1 MIAIREGQQPR
12 AGLAGTLGRLAGRL
26 MAAVAVVAAA
36 GMMPD
41 AAAPVRLV
49 GVTAQGDAVLIEST
63 EPAAY
68 SVSRPDPLT
77 VVIDMRNVNVSEAK
91 SDVARQGAIAG
102 VRLEQATAAD
112 GRAVGR
118 VLVALTRP
126 SEHVVRSSRNTI
138 RVELLPRANSSSR
151 AAAPVVARTVHAPSP
166 APAPAAVKA
175 QTPPARTQV
184 QAVDIDKK
192 ASSAIATVLERVQS
206 RQTAAATAVTLSG
219 NGRLAPSA
227 MVESKDR
234 PRRLVIDFPNVSSKA
249 PTQTA
254 IESALVTRVRVG
266 LNSAQPLVTRV
277 VMEVASTANYHV
289 QRTGDD
295 GRDLEVV
302 FEPSTVPAP
311 IIVDPAEPVAAPAE
325 PEPPITME
333 QAMANVASIL
343 PKDQPA
349 TPLPDAMAAL
359 KTSAPERAATPPPP
373 AVPRVEPRSEPK
385 PEPKPEAKP
394 EPKPE
399 PKPDPKLD
407 AVAARASSA
416 SAGRSSAPAAA
427 AEPRSP
433 QAQARGAAGAELL
446 QRTQT
451 PPPAPAA
458 AAPQPPATPVP
469 QRQGDQ
475 QRQYTGHTISLDF
488 EGVDLR
494 AVLRTFADVSGLNMV
509 IDPDVQGT
517 VDIKL
522 TDVPWDQALDVILRG
537 NQLDYS
543 VDGTIV
549 RISRIKTLED
559 ENKARQSA
567 AQAAAERAAQAG
579 GLTFETFPLSY
590 AKAAEMAP
598 LLKGSLRLSRYGQVQ
613 IDARTN
619 TLIVADLPD
628 QFPAIRELLRTL
640 DRAEPQVEVEARIV
654 QTTRDFA
661 KAIGVQWGL
670 NGRVMPDVGNTTSLA
685 FPNQGTV
692 GGRLGGSQGSTDPR
706 ATDLEQL
713 SRGVNLGVPDATSA
727 IGLALGA
734 VNGAFNLDVALTALE
749 RSGKGR
755 VLSTPRLTTQNNIE
769 AEVAQGVQIPIQT
782 VANETVTVTFKDAVL
797 TLKVTPQITAAGTVI
812 MRISIENATADFS
825 RQVNGIPPV
834 NTQRANTQVQIN
846 DGATT
851 VIGGIFVSTET
862 SSNGQVPGLHRIPL
876 LGWLFKNERVEDESR
891 ELLIFI
897 TPRILKG

>member
-1 MIAIREGQQPR
+1 MIAIREGKGPR
-12 AGLAGTLGRLAGRL
+12 ARLARSAGRV
-26 MAAVAVVAAA
+26 MTAVAVVAAA
-36 GMMPD
+36 GIMLD

-49 GVTAQGDAVLIEST
+49 AVTAQGDAVLIEST

-68 SVSRPDPLT
+68 SVSRPDSLT
-77 VVIDMRNVNVSEAK
+77 VVIDMRNVSVSEAK
-91 SDVARQGAIAG
+91 SDVPRQGAIAG
-102 VRLEQATAAD
+102 VRLEQATTTD
-112 GRAVGR
+112 GRSLGR

-138 RVELLPRANSSSR
+138 RLELVPRAGAAPR
-151 AAAPVVARTVHAPSP
+151 AAAPPLTNASYTVPATPASTPVLKPKPSAASARP
-166 APAPAAVKA
+166 
-175 QTPPARTQV
+175 
-184 QAVDIDKK
+184 QAVEIEKPK
-192 ASSAIATVLERVQS
+192 AASTVATVLERIQS
-206 RQTAAATAVTLSG
+206 RTSAAATMITLSG

-227 MVESKDR
+227 MIESKDR
-234 PRRLVIDFPNVSSKA
+234 PRRLVLDFPNVSSKA
-249 PTQTA
+249 PTQTP
-254 IESALVTRVRVG
+254 IDSPLVTRVRVG
-266 LNSAQPLVTRV
+266 LNSHQPLVTRV
-277 VMEVASTANYHV
+277 VMEVANTANYHV
-289 QRTGDD
+289 QRAGED

-311 IIVDPAEPVAAPAE
+311 IIVAPAEPVAAPVE
-325 PEPPITME
+325 PEPAITMA

-343 PKDQPA
+343 PKDPA
-349 TPLPDAMAAL
+349 GEPAAPDAMAAL
-359 KTSAPERAATPPPP
+359 KTAPLERTVTPPARIEPKSEPAPARSSSPASGRVTPTAPAGETRQPQQQARAAAIPALLQQQQTPPAAPPP
-373 AVPRVEPRSEPK
+373 A
-385 PEPKPEAKP
+385 
-394 EPKPE
+394 
-399 PKPDPKLD
+399 
-407 AVAARASSA
+407 
-416 SAGRSSAPAAA
+416 
-427 AEPRSP
+427 
-433 QAQARGAAGAELL
+433 AQ
-446 QRTQT
+446 
-451 PPPAPAA
+451 PPATP
-458 AAPQPPATPVP
+458 APQPPATPAGP
-469 QRQGDQ
+469 RPGDQ
-475 QRQYTGHTISLDF
+475 PRQYTGHTISLDF

-590 AKAAEMAP
+590 AKAVEMAP

-619 TLIVADLPD
+619 TLIIADLPE

-670 NGRVMPDVGNTTSLA
+670 NGRVMPDVGNTTPLA
-685 FPNQGTV
+685 FPNQGTL
-692 GGRLGGSQGSTDPR
+692 GGRLGGTQGSTDPR
-706 ATDLEQL
+706 STDLEQL

-727 IGLALGA
+727 VGLALGA
-734 VNGAFNLDVALTALE
+734 VNGAFNLDIALSALE

-797 TLKVTPQITAAGTVI
+797 TLRVTPQITAAGTVI
-812 MRISIENATADFS
+812 MKISIENATADFS